1 MEDKNRI
8 PYNQEFDFRY
18 IKYIRHARNKTQT
31 EFVHFMNVDQ
41 STIGKLERGLLE
53 FTPYYEGKLK
63 DAIKRLRVS
72 SIEIASIRKIIEMK
86 EQRGYK

>member
-8 PYNQEFDFRY
+8 PYNQEFDYRF
-18 IKYIRHARNKTQT
+18 IKYIRHARNKSQAD
-31 EFVHFMNVDQ
+31 FVPFMNVDK
-41 STIGKLERGLLE
+41 STIGKLERGELL
-53 FTPYYEGKLK
+53 FTPYYESKLK

-86 EQRGYK
+86 QQRGYK